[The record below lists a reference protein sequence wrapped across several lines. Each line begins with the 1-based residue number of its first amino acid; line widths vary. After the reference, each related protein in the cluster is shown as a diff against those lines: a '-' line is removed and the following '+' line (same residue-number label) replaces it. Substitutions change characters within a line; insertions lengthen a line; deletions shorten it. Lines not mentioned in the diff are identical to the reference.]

1 MPIFSIL
8 LDTFQITQTRSAH
21 TDTDYVSV
29 TLQIGGGTATQSICK
44 PMGNLNNGTF
54 NPAVGFA
61 AVNVPEGAPVV
72 INYLILN
79 SSFKDSVVESGLEQL
94 GGRIATTSVVPLPPL
109 ASCLE
114 QVATTF
120 AQEIGLI
127 TNHPSC
133 DGLVAAEQNS
143 LTYEQLVSYT
153 NQPYFSQTTPHTGT
167 KAPGNC
173 NSKLSAY
180 AVTWTIKGQSV
191 SVTVPDVT
199 SKALGSA
206 EMPMPGTALYIL
218 THNSLYGQVKT
229 GPTGPNAQVSRQ
241 EPGKN
246 TTTFA
251 GNTVELFTII
261 AQ

>member
-8 LDTFQITQTRSAH
+8 LETFQITQTRSAH

-54 NPAVGFA
+54 NPGVGFP
-61 AVNVPEGAPVV
+61 AVNIPEGAPVV

-79 SSFKDSVVESGLEQL
+79 SSLKDSVVEPGLEQL
-94 GGRIATTSVVPLPPL
+94 GGRIATTSVVPLTPL
-109 ASCLE
+109 VSCLE
-114 QVATTF
+114 AVATRF
-120 AQEIGLI
+120 AQEIGNI

-153 NQPYFSQTTPHTGT
+153 NQPYFSQTTPHIGT

-206 EMPMPGTALYIL
+206 EMPGTALYIL
-218 THNSLYGQVKT
+218 AQNSLYGQVQT
-229 GPTGPNAQVSRQ
+229 GPTGPNTQVYQQKPGENAQ
-241 EPGKN
+241 
-246 TTTFA
+246 TFA
-251 GNTVELFTII
+251 GNTVELFTRI